1 MSRVSC
7 PGRLLYLSNI
17 PWKRASLAAK
27 AAKINRLASLKKREF
42 CNQRSPCRGVNFM
55 SVAGVSGF
63 KFSALLAVSTIAA
76 AFAFAGAVKAA
87 DMIQPEPEVVSD
99 WTGFYLGIHGGVAG
113 GHFDFPLNY
122 DIDHYQYPVCF
133 SEDGCSLDADFELD
147 SSGLFGGGQIGFNW
161 QMDSI
166 VLGIEADASWTNLEG
181 DFEADAST
189 DLFGCNPNCTAS
201 LEAGSEVN
209 WFGTIRGRLGFLLTP
224 TFLLYG
230 TGGAAFGEV
239 ESGYDIDWDF
249 GNPDG
254 ISDSTKDT
262 NWGWT
267 AGVGAEYKITDNWTF
282 KAEYLY
288 IDLGKSNLF
297 DEDDVLF
304 ENDHLNIDVDTK
316 FHTLKA
322 GINFLF

>member
-1 MSRVSC
+1 MTR
-7 PGRLLYLSNI
+7 
-17 PWKRASLAAK
+17 
-27 AAKINRLASLKKREF
+27 
-42 CNQRSPCRGVNFM
+42 
-55 SVAGVSGF
+55 SVAGVSGLRI
-63 KFSALLAVSTIAA
+63 KALLAVSTIAA
-76 AFAFAGAVKAA
+76 AFAFAGAVSAA
-87 DMIQPEPEVVSD
+87 DIAVEPEPEVVSD

-113 GHFDFPLNY
+113 GDFEYPLNY
-122 DIDHYQYPVCF
+122 DIDFGRGNVLCQN
-133 SEDGCSLDADFELD
+133 EDGQCSLDADFELN

-161 QMDSI
+161 QMSSL

-181 DFEADAST
+181 KFEADLST
-189 DLFGCNPNCTAS
+189 DLFGCNNIGACSAS

-230 TGGAAFGEV
+230 TGGAAVGEV
-239 ESGYDIDWDF
+239 ESGYDINWDF
-249 GNPDG
+249 GQPDG
-254 ISDSTKDT
+254 ISDSVKDT
-262 NWGWT
+262 QWGWT

-288 IDLGKSNLF
+288 IDLGDQNLF
-297 DEDDVLF
+297 DDDNVICDG
-304 ENDHLNIDVDTK
+304 EICDDHLSIDVDTK